1 MSTTG
6 TTVLVCGELPAGAL
20 ESLLARYGLALRWCG
35 PGEAIPGTYW
45 GEPEAGLIG
54 ATLYVRADTPVHSA
68 LHEAGHFIC
77 MDGAR
82 RAQLHTDA
90 GGTLLEECGV
100 CYLQMLLADEL
111 PDVGRTRIQADM
123 DAWGYTFRLGS
134 AAAWFESDADDA
146 RAFLAQRALID
157 TAGCLQFPR
166 SATN

>member
-1 MSTTG
+1 MSTTERP
-6 TTVLVCGELPAGAL
+6 VLSCAELPPGTL
-20 ESLLARYGLALRWCG
+20 ESLLAHYGLALQWCG
-35 PGEAIPGTYW
+35 SGQAIPGTYW

-54 ATLYVRADTPVHSA
+54 AALHVRPDTPVHSA

-100 CYLQMLLADEL
+100 CYLQMLLADRL
-111 PDVGRTRIQADM
+111 PGVGRGRIQADM

-146 RAFLAQRALID
+146 RAFLAQRGLVD
-157 TAGCLQFPR
+157 GAGQLRFPVS
-166 SATN
+166 SAS

>member
-1 MSTTG
+1 MSATEPA
-6 TTVLVCGELPAGAL
+6 VLSCVELPAGAL
-20 ESLLARYGLALRWCG
+20 EFLLGRYGLALQWCG
-35 PGEAIPGTYW
+35 PGEAIPGSYW

-54 ATLYVRADTPVHSA
+54 ATLYVRPDTPVHSA
-68 LHEAGHFIC
+68 LHEAGHVIC
-77 MDGAR
+77 MDGGR

-111 PDVGRTRIQADM
+111 PDVGRARIQADM

-146 RAFLAQRALID
+146 LAFLAQRGLVD
-157 TAGCLQFPR
+157 GAGQLRFPV
-166 SATN
+166 SSVS